1 MVTKRS
7 TLKLEISRS
16 DNVNMS
22 KSNLFLMVS
31 I

>member
-1 MVTKRS
+1 MVTKHS
-7 TLKLEISRS
+7 TPELEISRR